1 MKICHVFL
9 RSTIRTL
16 QSCRMVA
23 NLDLVVDGSS
33 IKGLKSGAR
42 EIVRHIRPNWKENDL
57 QFKVYTD
64 GITNQLIGVWHED
77 QNDQILVRV
86 YGNKT
91 ELFID
96 RNLEKKNVQILNK
109 AGCSPPLYASFTNG
123 LSYGFTKGVT
133 TTTAT
138 ITEDPI
144 WQAVARELAKLHK
157 IEEGDRENPMLFPKM
172 KQFFDLLPSKF
183 EDQSKQKRIEE
194 SGYTKD
200 KLAQEIEEL
209 ESHLTSLKCPVVFSH
224 NDILLG
230 NVIWDAM
237 QQKASFIDYEYGA
250 CNYQPYDI
258 ANHFN
263 EFAGVDEVDY
273 SRYPSKDF
281 QKSWLRC
288 YLSHY
293 KGISSSAV
301 DAQELEIW
309 YVWVNKFSLA
319 SHVFWGVW
327 ALLQAY
333 HSSIDFDFIGYGI
346 TRLNEYS
353 NKKKEYFHLKC

>member
-1 MKICHVFL
+1 
-9 RSTIRTL
+9 
-16 QSCRMVA
+16 MVA
-23 NLDLVVDGSS
+23 TLDLVIDGSS
-33 IKGLKSGAR
+33 INGLQSGAR
-42 EIVRHIRPNWKENDL
+42 EIVRNIRPNWKENEL

-64 GITNQLIGVWHED
+64 GITNRLIGVWHED
-77 QNDQILVRV
+77 RNDQILVRV

-96 RNLEKKNVQILNK
+96 RNVEKRNVQILNK
-109 AGCSPPLYASFTNG
+109 AGCGPPLYATFTNG

-133 TTTAT
+133 TTPVT
-138 ITEDPI
+138 IVEEPI
-144 WQAVARELAKLHK
+144 WQAVAKELAKLHK
-157 IEEGDRENPMLFPKM
+157 IEEGDRENPVLFSKM
-172 KQFFDLLPSKF
+172 KQFFDLLPSNF
-183 EDQSKQKRIEE
+183 EDQVKQKMIEE

-200 KLAQEIEEL
+200 KLAQEMKEL
-209 ESHLTSLKCPVVFSH
+209 ESHLTCLQCPVVFSH

-230 NVIWDAM
+230 NVIWDSSS
-237 QQKASFIDYEYGA
+237 QKASFIDYEYGA

-263 EFAGVDEVDY
+263 EFAGVEEVDY

-293 KGISSSAV
+293 KGIPSSMV
-301 DAQELEIW
+301 EAQELETW
-309 YVWVNKFSLA
+309 YAWVNKFSLA
-319 SHVFWGVW
+319 SHVFWGIW

-333 HSSIDFDFIGYGI
+333 HSSIDFDFLGYGI
-346 TRLNEYS
+346 IRLREYS
-353 NKKKEYFHLKC
+353 NKKEEFFKLTC